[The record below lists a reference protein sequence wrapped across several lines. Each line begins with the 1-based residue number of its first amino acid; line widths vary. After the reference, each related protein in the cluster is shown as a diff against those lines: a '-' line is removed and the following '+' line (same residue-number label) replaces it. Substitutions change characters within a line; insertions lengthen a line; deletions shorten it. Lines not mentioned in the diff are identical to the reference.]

1 MKDSRQLTFM
11 CDRQKGIQNA
21 LRLKY
26 PNAHVRYCARH
37 LLANL
42 KSKHLRTDF
51 KGGFWEAARA
61 SNQID
66 FERAMEKVKSADAGV
81 YETLRRVHP
90 RFWSRHAF
98 DRTSKS
104 DHCINNMTESF
115 NAWLDKV
122 NWPVVLGDEI
132 LPHLVK
138 KQPGRPKLNR
148 IREPDE
154 VPPEKMRYKMQCKC
168 CHEFGHNKRACPINP
183 NNANKKTRHFQP
195 HYNFGPSSSKVKRP
209 ESHAN
214 WIGVQGRRIMQGN
227 SVETR
232 GNGMATG
239 NGQTRPLDKGKA
251 PVFPPWRN
259 IIIPPF
265 MSSICGTLRLLDG
278 EAL

>member
-115 NAWLDKV
+115 NAWLGEQRK
-122 NWPVVLGDEI
+122 
-132 LPHLVK
+132 LPL
-138 KQPGRPKLNR
+138 L
-148 IREPDE
+148 
-154 VPPEKMRYKMQCKC
+154 
-168 CHEFGHNKRACPINP
+168 
-183 NNANKKTRHFQP
+183 
-195 HYNFGPSSSKVKRP
+195 
-209 ESHAN
+209 
-214 WIGVQGRRIMQGN
+214 
-227 SVETR
+227 
-232 GNGMATG
+232 
-239 NGQTRPLDKGKA
+239 
-251 PVFPPWRN
+251 
-259 IIIPPF
+259 
-265 MSSICGTLRLLDG
+265 TLL
-278 EAL
+278 